1 LKFLWS
7 LDLGIWSFRPRD
19 GSLTFPRVTVLEV
32 IQRSSDFLGRKGVD
46 SPRLQVELLLA
57 HVLQMPRMKLY
68 LNFERPLTEPELE
81 VLRGLVRRRGER
93 EPLQHIVGSTSFCGL
108 EIAVN
113 GDVLIP
119 RPETELL
126 AEEAWKFLL
135 ASKEFPSPRSSP
147 LDGRGE
153 GEVAPVPSPSTPAV
167 LDFGT
172 GSGCLALAIAV
183 KCPQAAVH
191 AIDISGAALA
201 VARANALRLGLVERV
216 LFHAGDGFSAL
227 PDGMCFDLVV
237 SNPPYIPSTEIGT
250 LQPEVRDH
258 DPRQA
263 LDGGA
268 DGLDFYRRLAAEAG
282 PRLKPGGRLM
292 LEHGDGQGG
301 AVAELLTQHGW
312 TVESVLKD
320 YSGRGRILIAR
331 RVD

>member
-1 LKFLWS
+1 
-7 LDLGIWSFRPRD
+7 LGLGTWIFRPAA
-19 GSLTFPRVTVLEV
+19 GSPTFARVTVLEV
-32 IQRSSDFLGRKGVD
+32 IQRSSDFLARKGVD

-68 LNFERPLTEPELE
+68 LNFERPLAEPELE
-81 VLRGLVRRRGER
+81 TLRQLVKRRGER

-113 GDVLIP
+113 QDVLIP

-126 AEEAWKFLL
+126 AEEAWKFLSTL
-135 ASKEFPSPRSSP
+135 NSQ
-147 LDGRGE
+147 
-153 GEVAPVPSPSTPAV
+153 PSTI

-172 GSGCLALAIAV
+172 GSGCLALVIAV

-191 AIDISGAALA
+191 AIDISEAALKL
-201 VARANALRLGLVERV
+201 ARQNALRLGLAERV
-216 LFHAGDGFSAL
+216 VFHGGDGFGAF
-227 PDGMCFDLVV
+227 PAEVHFDLIV
-237 SNPPYIPSTEIGT
+237 SNPPYISSAEIET

-258 DPRQA
+258 DPRVA

-292 LEHGDGQGG
+292 LEHGDGQGR
-301 AVAELLTQHGW
+301 AVAKLLTEHGW
-312 TVESVLKD
+312 TVTSVLKD
-320 YSGRGRILIAR
+320 YSARERILIAR
-331 RVD
+331 RGE

>member
-1 LKFLWS
+1 
-7 LDLGIWSFRPRD
+7 
-19 GSLTFPRVTVLEV
+19 VTVLEV
-32 IQRSSDFLGRKGVD
+32 IQRSSDFLARKGVD

-68 LNFERPLTEPELE
+68 LNFERPLTESELGT
-81 VLRGLVRRRGER
+81 LRGLVKRRGER
-93 EPLQHIVGSTSFCGL
+93 EPLQHIVGSTSFCGM

-113 GDVLIP
+113 RDVLIP

-126 AEEAWKFLL
+126 AEEAWKFVL
-135 ASKEFPSPRSSP
+135 AATEFPSPRPSP
-147 LDGRGE
+147 LNGRGE
-153 GEVAPVPSPSTPAV
+153 GEGGLPPVV

-172 GSGCLALAIAV
+172 GSGCLALAIAA

-191 AIDISGAALA
+191 AMDISEAALKI
-201 VARANALRLGLVERV
+201 ARENALRLGLGERV
-216 LFHAGDGFSAL
+216 LFHAGDGFNAL
-227 PDGMCFDLVV
+227 PDGAGFDLIV
-237 SNPPYIPSTEIGT
+237 SNPPYIPSAEIET
-250 LQPEVRDH
+250 LQQEVRDH
-258 DPRQA
+258 DPRLA
-263 LDGGA
+263 LDGGE

-331 RVD
+331 RGD

>member
-1 LKFLWS
+1 
-7 LDLGIWSFRPRD
+7 
-19 GSLTFPRVTVLEV
+19 VTVLEV
-32 IQRSSDFLGRKGVD
+32 IQRSSDFLARKGVD

-57 HVLQMPRMKLY
+57 HVLLMPRMKLY
-68 LNFERPLTEPELE
+68 LNFERPLTEPEL
-81 VLRGLVRRRGER
+81 VTLRGLVKRRGER

-113 GDVLIP
+113 RAVLVP

-135 ASKEFPSPRSSP
+135 GIVRGNAAAEFPSPRPSP

-153 GEVAPVPSPSTPAV
+153 GEDARSPVA

-183 KCPQAAVH
+183 KCPQAEVH
-191 AIDISGAALA
+191 ALDISEAALKL
-201 VARANALRLGLVERV
+201 ARENALRLGLAERV
-216 LFHAGDGFSAL
+216 LFYAGDGMAAL
-227 PDGMCFDLVV
+227 PDGAGFDLIV
-237 SNPPYIPSTEIGT
+237 SNPPYIPSAEIET

-258 DPRQA
+258 DPRLA

-268 DGLDFYRRLAAEAG
+268 DGLDFYRRLAAEG
-282 PRLKPGGRLM
+282 GSKLKPGGRLM

-301 AVAELLTQHGW
+301 AVAELLAQHGW

-320 YSGRGRILIAR
+320 YSRRGRILIAR
-331 RVD
+331 RRD

>member
-1 LKFLWS
+1 M
-7 LDLGIWSFRPRD
+7 
-19 GSLTFPRVTVLEV
+19 TVLEV
-32 IQRSSDFLGRKGVD
+32 IQRSSDFLARKGVD

-68 LNFERPLTEPELE
+68 LNFERPLMESELE
-81 VLRGLVRRRGER
+81 TLRGLIQRRGER

-113 GDVLIP
+113 RDVLVP

-126 AEEAWKFLL
+126 AEESWKFLSTL
-135 ASKEFPSPRSSP
+135 NSQ
-147 LDGRGE
+147 
-153 GEVAPVPSPSTPAV
+153 PSTI

-172 GSGCLALAIAV
+172 GSGCLALAIAT
-183 KCPQAAVH
+183 KCPSAAVH
-191 AIDISGAALA
+191 AIDISEAALK
-201 VARANALRLGLVERV
+201 VARQNALRLGLAGRV
-216 LFHAGDGFSAL
+216 LFHAGDGFNAL
-227 PDGMCFDLVV
+227 TDGTRFDLII
-237 SNPPYIPSTEIGT
+237 SNPPYIPGVEIET

-263 LDGGA
+263 LDGGP

-292 LEHGDGQGG
+292 LEHGDGQGD
-301 AVAELLTQHGW
+301 AVAKLLTQHGW
-312 TVESVLKD
+312 TVESLLKD

-331 RVD
+331 QGD